1 MRLNI
6 LEKRFSIF
14 RDTLSECVANNTLK
28 AKLNVS
34 LLNNFLL
41 GSSPSRREVE
51 PFKQHFVMT
60 KLKVSSLQ
68 TIFRDILN
76 KKHTI
81 IQLYNYTN
89 THKLYKHTQII
100 QTHTNTHKLYKH
112 TNYTNTHN
120 YTNTQL
126 YKLYLTIIILTNN
139 PLVIQEGPDPGS
151 V

>member
-41 GSSPSRREVE
+41 GSSPSRREGE

-81 IQLYNYTN
+81 IQLYNY
-89 THKLYKHTQII
+89 
-100 QTHTNTHKLYKH
+100 TNTHKLYKH

>member
-14 RDTLSECVANNTLK
+14 RDTLAECVTNNTLK
-28 AKLNVS
+28 VKLNVS
-34 LLNNFLL
+34 LLNNFLTSTL
-41 GSSPSRREVE
+41 RVDV
-51 PFKQHFVMT
+51 KKHFVMT

-68 TIFRDILN
+68 TIFRDTFN

-81 IQLYNYTN
+81 IQ
-89 THKLYKHTQII
+89 
-100 QTHTNTHKLYKH
+100 
-112 TNYTNTHN
+112 THN
-120 YTNTQL
+120 YTNTQLYKHTIIQTHKL

-139 PLVIQEGPDPGS
+139 PLVIQEGPDPGL